1 MCCQLAQVK
10 GIDRQWEI
18 REEMDLFRSCIYY
31 STLIYGPSSTKPKK
45 STARLAFFGILLASR
60 NTIIAPTHFLVTKFN
75 DQSFLSF
82 PLDVSEYSLGVVYS
96 FNQKRQSSCLFFFR
110 PCFTGIF
117 DSYFR
122 PPDHDFTLQKPGACS
137 VLASGIPT
145 VCYALNFFPLHRSKN
160 IHTLNAA
167 GGNLFL

>member
-1 MCCQLAQVK
+1 MQRIAEQRVLFCSHLEKIPQDKGCHDFCMCCQLAQVK

-45 STARLAFFGILLASR
+45 STARLACFGILLASR

-96 FNQKRQSSCLFFFR
+96 FNQK
-110 PCFTGIF
+110 
-117 DSYFR
+117 
-122 PPDHDFTLQKPGACS
+122 
-137 VLASGIPT
+137 
-145 VCYALNFFPLHRSKN
+145 
-160 IHTLNAA
+160 
-167 GGNLFL
+167 GNLLVSFFSALLYRYIRFILSTARSRLHIAEARRM